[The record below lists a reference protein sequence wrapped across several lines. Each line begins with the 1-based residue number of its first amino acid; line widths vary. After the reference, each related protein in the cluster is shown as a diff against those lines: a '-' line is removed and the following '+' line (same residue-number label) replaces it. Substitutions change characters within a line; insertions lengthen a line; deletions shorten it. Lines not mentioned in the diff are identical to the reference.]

1 MSLNKVMLQGRL
13 VADPEL
19 NQTNSGTEVT
29 SFRIAVDRDFKN
41 KETNEREADFI
52 SVTAW
57 RGAARFVCQY
67 FQKGSMIVLAG
78 RLQVRRYEDARGDT
92 RYATEVVAENVYFGG
107 GKHDNEANNDRNAS
121 LDSQGFR
128 PGPVGNFQDL
138 GPASDNEEL
147 PF

>member
-29 SFRIAVDRDFKN
+29 SFRIAVDRNFKN
-41 KETNEREADFI
+41 KETNEIEADFI

-57 RGAARFVCQY
+57 RGTARFVCQY

-78 RLQVRRYEDARGDT
+78 RLQVRRYDDAKGDT

>member
-13 VADPEL
+13 VADPLL

-67 FQKGSMIVLAG
+67 FQKGSMIILAG
-78 RLQVRRYEDARGDT
+78 RLQVRRYEDAKGDT
-92 RYATEVVAENVYFGG
+92 RYTTEVVAENVYFGG
-107 GKHDNEANNDRNAS
+107 GKHDNETDNDRNPP
-121 LDSQGFR
+121 LDNHRFQPQPTG
-128 PGPVGNFQDL
+128 GFQDL
-138 GPASDNEEL
+138 GTASDNEEL

>member
-41 KETNEREADFI
+41 KETNKREADFI

-78 RLQVRRYEDARGDT
+78 RLQVRRYDDAKGDT